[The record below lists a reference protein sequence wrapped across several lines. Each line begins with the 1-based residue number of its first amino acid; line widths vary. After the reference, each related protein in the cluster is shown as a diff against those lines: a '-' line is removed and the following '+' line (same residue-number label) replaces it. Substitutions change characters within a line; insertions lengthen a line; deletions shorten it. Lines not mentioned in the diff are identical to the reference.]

1 MRNSIFKI
9 LLILL
14 LNSSAI
20 AETVQIEAKKIT
32 LDKNK
37 EVSIFEND
45 VKITT
50 EDNTII
56 TSDFLKYDKKIGL
69 LQLEKNVTAKDK
81 QNNIIKTNKAEYDEI
96 NQVFK
101 SYGNTSIETN
111 EKYLIE
117 GSDIIFDKKKGSIIS
132 KNKTKI
138 IDVDSNQIYLE
149 NFEYNNSNNIFKSI
163 GLVLVNDNK
172 GNSFEFSQIY
182 IDSKKKEIK
191 RTKAKIFKN

>member
-117 GSDIIFDKKKGSIIS
+117 DQISSLIKKGSIIS
-132 KNKTKI
+132 KNKTK
-138 IDVDSNQIYLE
+138 
-149 NFEYNNSNNIFKSI
+149 
-163 GLVLVNDNK
+163 
-172 GNSFEFSQIY
+172 
-182 IDSKKKEIK
+182 
-191 RTKAKIFKN
+191 